1 MATNS
6 TADGTDVT
14 PRVDVYESQEDVL
27 ILADLPG
34 VRKEDLAVRF
44 ERSALVIEAAR
55 ANGGRYRRA
64 FDVPAA
70 FDATK
75 VDAELKQ
82 GVLTLKVPRT
92 EAAKPRRI
100 EVHSV

>member
-1 MATNS
+1 MDTHS
-6 TADGTDVT
+6 T

-44 ERSALVIEAAR
+44 ERNALVIEAAR
-55 ANGGRYRRA
+55 SDGARYRRA
-64 FDVPAA
+64 FDVPSA

-100 EVHSV
+100 EVRSA